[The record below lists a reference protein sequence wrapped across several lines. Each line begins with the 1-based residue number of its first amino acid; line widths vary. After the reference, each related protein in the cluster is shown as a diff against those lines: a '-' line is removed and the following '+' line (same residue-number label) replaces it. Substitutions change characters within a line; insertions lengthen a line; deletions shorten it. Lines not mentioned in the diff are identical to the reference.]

1 MAQLFD
7 SIRARNAAANAG
19 GRWTEI
25 FLLLFAV
32 VIVGVA
38 AAVTMMSMEK
48 SITVDLIWLL
58 AGYFGLFAL
67 AHAAVRMFAPYSDP
81 YLLPCAALL
90 NGIGLVII
98 YRLDLAAEAADP
110 EASFDVIRQLM
121 WTLLGIV
128 ALIGTMIGM
137 RDHRALSKFGYT
149 LGFFGLLLLMIPTI
163 LPSRFSE
170 VNGAKNWILLPGF
183 SIQPGEFSKI
193 LLIISMAAILVSKR
207 DLFATAGKRF
217 LGIDLPRARDLGPV
231 LLAWLLSLVVLVLNS
246 DLGTSLLIF
255 ATVLTMIYTATEK
268 VSWLL
273 IGLVLFIAG
282 ATAAYFMFGHVRVR
296 VQTWLDPFAYYD
308 GTGYQLSQGM
318 FGMATGGV
326 GGTGLGNG
334 RPQQVPFANTD
345 FITSTIGEE
354 LGLIGLAAVLLVYLV
369 FVYRAIRIALT
380 VRDSFGKLLATGLG
394 FTIAVQLFVVVGGVS
409 RLIPMTGLT
418 MPFVAYGGS
427 SLLAN
432 YIILAIL
439 LRISNEARTPLPPV
453 NTPAPAAAAAVPAA
467 PAPQAA
473 PAAPA
478 GPAASAGPA
487 APQAGSPGSG
497 ARWNG

>member
-1 MAQLFD
+1 MARILD
-7 SIRARNAAANAG
+7 AIRARNAAANAG

-25 FLLLFAV
+25 VLLLFAV
-32 VIVGVA
+32 VIVGFA
-38 AAVTMMSMEK
+38 AAITMMSMEQAV
-48 SITVDLIWLL
+48 TLDLLWLL
-58 AGYFGLFAL
+58 AGYFALFAL

-90 NGIGLVII
+90 NGIGLVVI
-98 YRLDLAAEAADP
+98 YRLDLAARAADP
-110 EASFDVIRQLM
+110 EASFDVVKQLM
-121 WTLLGIV
+121 WTFVGIV
-128 ALIGTMIGM
+128 ALIGTMVGL
-137 RDHRALSKFGYT
+137 RDHRGLAKFGYT
-149 LGFFGLLLLMIPTI
+149 LGFAGLVLLMVPTL

-207 DLFATAGKRF
+207 DLFATAGKRV
-217 LGIDLPRARDLGPV
+217 LGLDLPRARDLGPV
-231 LLAWLLSLVVLVLNS
+231 LLAWLLSLVVLVFNS

-273 IGLVLFIAG
+273 IGLVLFMVG
-282 ATAAYFMFGHVRVR
+282 ATAAYYLFGHVRVR
-296 VQTWLDPFAYYD
+296 VETWLDPFAYYD
-308 GTGYQLSQGM
+308 GTGYQLSQGL

-345 FITSTIGEE
+345 FITSSIGEE
-354 LGLIGLAAVLLVYLV
+354 LGLIGLVAVILVY
-369 FVYRAIRIALT
+369 AIFIHRSIRVALT

-394 FTIAVQLFVVVGGVS
+394 FTIAVQLFVVVGGVA

-439 LRISNEARTPLPPV
+439 LRISNEARTPVPRL
-453 NTPAPAAAAAVPAA
+453 AAQNV
-467 PAPQAA
+467 
-473 PAAPA
+473 
-478 GPAASAGPA
+478 GPAVTAHGP
-487 APQAGSPGSG
+487 G
-497 ARWNG
+497 ARGNA